1 VTTQGGIVEYVNP
14 GDHLTMTAGAAIT
27 GGMMVKLTG
36 NRTVIATAGAAET
49 TVIGLA
55 LFTAASGDT
64 FLTVATDGV
73 WPLTASGAIAAGDNL
88 TGAAAGAVVT
98 NNAATAVSLV
108 GKALEA
114 IAGAAQGRCKL
125 ML

>member
-1 VTTQGGIVEYVNP
+1 MSISGGIVEYASP
-14 GDHLTMTAGAAIT
+14 GDHLTFTAGGTIT
-27 GGMMVKLTG
+27 GGQMVKLSA

-49 TVIGLA
+49 SVIGVA
-55 LFTAASGDT
+55 LYNAANGDT
-64 FLTVATDGV
+64 NLTVATDGV

-98 NNAATAVSLV
+98 NNAATAVSMV

-114 IAGAAQGRCKL
+114 ISSTATGRCKL